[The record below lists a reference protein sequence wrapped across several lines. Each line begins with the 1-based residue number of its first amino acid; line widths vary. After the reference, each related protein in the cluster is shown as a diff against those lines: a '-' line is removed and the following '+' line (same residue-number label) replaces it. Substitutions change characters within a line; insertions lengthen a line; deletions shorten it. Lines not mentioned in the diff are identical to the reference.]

1 MPVGYRPDPVRSM
14 SNTAVGIAIAS
25 IICIFTPGMAMM
37 LSPLGIIVAL
47 LSRDDSCRLS
57 TRAKVSI
64 IICIVVFFL
73 AVLLTALSLLIMINE
88 AGGVDKLYDYLMERM
103 LLYQ

>member
-14 SNTAVGIAIAS
+14 SNTAVGLAVAS
-25 IICIFTPGMAMM
+25 VICVFTPGIAMM

-47 LSRDDSCRLS
+47 LSRDESCKLT

-64 IICIVVFFL
+64 IVCIIVFFL
-73 AVLLTALSLLIMINE
+73 AVLLTALSLVILINE
-88 AGGVDKLYDYLMERM
+88 AGGVDKLYDYLNERM
-103 LLYQ
+103 MMYQ